1 MNPLLQQFL
10 TEARDF
16 LQTIGEKLLQLEKA
30 PTDAPLIAELFR
42 VVHTLKGNSGLFEF
56 PEMTRVLHAAED
68 LMDAVRNDKLA
79 YSRELAD
86 SLLDAM
92 DFVSMLCD
100 EIEVN
105 GSLGGSYTNES
116 TRLSESLR
124 KLQAVAEVPAEVAAT
139 PPQKTTASENTS
151 ISLPTEVLAQLQL
164 LPENERMQ
172 AYRLAIQGAPLH
184 WIVYTPH
191 PECFFQ
197 GEDPFF
203 QAQQTPELL
212 WGSVVGREP
221 WPKLLELDAY
231 HCNLEFY
238 MLSAA
243 TEQSLQDYFRYMAE
257 HTQIHLLSPL
267 WLIVPAGDL
276 NGGPVYDD
284 FVNDA
289 LALLQAGDLQ
299 RLTRIAETMLELSSP
314 DLWLASALRWL
325 LLILELAPQ
334 QQEVLQAL
342 LESISSLQPIAWDS
356 VPSWPLANTLAADI
370 PAASLPA
377 EQATPAS
384 PDAPLSVSDDAPLS
398 TKDTEIES
406 SQELL
411 LQTIAMQQGILNL
424 PLTEA
429 WSIGRMQAAAKS
441 LGGCLHA
448 LGAQEHLPA
457 LEQASAQALAAK
469 DTAPLLEFIAQF
481 LLSHSP
487 VAAETP
493 TISSAP
499 STPSNTAAPNL
510 DAPAAALDHEP
521 EVKFN
526 RRSEDNI
533 LGAKS
538 LKVDQAK
545 IDRLMNL
552 IGEMVVSK
560 NALPYLAGRAESVY
574 QVREL
579 AREIKAQYAV
589 INRIAEE
596 MQDAI
601 MQVRMMPVS
610 FVFQRFPRL
619 VRDISRRLGK
629 EVNLVL
635 EGEDTEADKNIIEA
649 LGDPLIHIIRNSLD
663 HGFELPEVRRNLG
676 KPAVG
681 TLCIRAI
688 QQSDRV
694 IIEIQDD
701 GKGIDPEVIKRKA
714 YAKGLLD
721 EAALERISDQD
732 AIHLIF
738 APGFSTA
745 EVVSDLSG
753 RGVGMDVV
761 RTAIE
766 NVNGVITLES
776 TPGKGTLLQL
786 SLPLSMAVTNVML
799 IESHGLVFGV
809 PMDNVVETVRIARS
823 QIRSIK
829 HAKAAVLRGSIVP
842 IKALNDLLCINSAPK
857 ANADDELAVLVVRFG
872 HESVGLLVDNF
883 RETVDIILKPMNGVL
898 AELSVYSGSALMGDG
913 SVLMVL
919 NIKELLQ

>member
-16 LQTIGEKLLQLEKA
+16 FQTIGEKLLQLEKA
-30 PTDAPLIAELFR
+30 PTDAALIAELFR

-68 LMDAVRNDKLA
+68 LMDAVRNNKLA
-79 YSRELAD
+79 YSQELAD

-92 DFVSMLCD
+92 DFVGMLCD

-105 GSLGGSYTNES
+105 GVLGGNYANES
-116 TRLSESLR
+116 TRLSDSLR
-124 KLQAVAEVPAEVAAT
+124 KLNVAAKVQTEVTAPPPEHIST
-139 PPQKTTASENTS
+139 PEPPRLC
-151 ISLPTEVLAQLQL
+151 LPTESLAQLQL
-164 LPENERMQ
+164 LPEIERMQ
-172 AYRLAIQGAPLH
+172 AYRLGIQGATLH

-212 WGSVVGREP
+212 WGSVVEREP
-221 WPKLLELDAY
+221 WPKLAALDAY
-231 HCNLEFY
+231 QCNLDFY

-243 TEQSLQDYFRYMAE
+243 SELSLQEYFRYMAE
-257 HTQIHLLSPL
+257 HTQIQLVSPQ
-267 WLIVPAGDL
+267 WLIVPTGDL

-299 RLTRIAETMLELSSP
+299 RLSRIAETMLELSSP

-334 QQEVLQAL
+334 QVEVLQAL
-342 LESISSLQPIAWDS
+342 LESISTLQPIAWDS
-356 VPSWPLANTLAADI
+356 LPSWPVANTVVAAT
-370 PAASLPA
+370 PAASPPP
-377 EQATPAS
+377 EQNA
-384 PDAPLSVSDDAPLS
+384 PDADVPDATDAPIS
-398 TKDTEIES
+398 ATVTKVES
-406 SQELL
+406 SRQLL
-411 LQTIAMQQGILNL
+411 LETIATQQGILTL
-424 PLTEA
+424 PLAES
-429 WSIGRMQAAAKS
+429 WSIGRMQAAANA

-448 LGAQEHLPA
+448 LGAQEHLPT
-457 LEQASAQALAAK
+457 LELASAQALAAK

-481 LLSHSP
+481 LLSQSP
-487 VAAETP
+487 VAVETA
-493 TISSAP
+493 TFSSTP
-499 STPSNTAAPNL
+499 STPSS
-510 DAPAAALDHEP
+510 APAPRIDEPAPALEHEP

-526 RRSEDNI
+526 RRSEDNL

-579 AREIKAQYAV
+579 SREIKAQYAV

-629 EVNLVL
+629 EVNLIL

-663 HGFELPEVRRNLG
+663 HGFELPEIRRQAG

-681 TLCIRAI
+681 TLSIRAI

-701 GKGIDPEVIKRKA
+701 GKGIDPEVVKRKA

-721 EAALERISDQD
+721 EVALERISDQD
-732 AIHLIF
+732 AMHLIF

-745 EVVSDLSG
+745 DVVSDLSG

-766 NVNGVITLES
+766 NVNGVITLDS

-799 IESHGLVFGV
+799 IESNGLVFGV
-809 PMDNVVETVRIARS
+809 PMDNVVETVRIPRS
-823 QIRSIK
+823 NIRSIK

-842 IKALNDLLCINSAPK
+842 LKALNALLCIDVAPV

-898 AELSVYSGSALMGDG
+898 SELSVYSGSALMGDG